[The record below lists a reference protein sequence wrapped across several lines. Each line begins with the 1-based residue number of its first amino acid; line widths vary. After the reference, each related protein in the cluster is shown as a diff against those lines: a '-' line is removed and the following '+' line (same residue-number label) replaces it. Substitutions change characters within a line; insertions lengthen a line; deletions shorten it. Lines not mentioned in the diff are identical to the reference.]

1 MPKVAGVFGARPG
14 QALVIIAAAT
24 FFVLITVTAVA
35 LDGANWFLTRR
46 QLQLAA
52 DSAALAGVAALRD
65 GADTSQAWNVAYQYV
80 ISNTTGL
87 NLTLEPLT
95 PLEGAGSNLTRGIE
109 VTDDTVRVALKGTVR
124 GLFTELIGIDSF
136 TIHAR
141 AMAGFSGTGLL
152 PIAVRRY
159 DKFNTPKTDYVAN
172 QTVLGQGWGW
182 DQRSSYATQ
191 QWWPQPHF
199 PGTPLEVWIPQSPY
213 ASGPPSGGTPGPE
226 VPILGAGV
234 ATNNGASYFNGFIN
248 LDIRQITAP
257 PTEYLSGVT
266 PGTNPQTLKDLES
279 SYIKT
284 GYRNPRVPQVGDQI
298 AVLNGVSNAFTA
310 HVVKEFYKAGY
321 TMGSI
326 VPVIIYDGIVWE
338 RPGYTVQACAAG
350 VSGCSLLNSVPST
363 VTAEVSYNVTIS
375 PDVQSPDLNMYV
387 TVEVFPLPDT
397 DQVEVTLPSN
407 PVFVPSSGRTFQVK
421 VKQKHPHTN
430 DVPPQLDPPVVA
442 VVRLRFE
449 EANTH
454 IVKYASVVFR
464 SASTPSEH
472 VIMADPGEVLI
483 DTSGQHGATVT
494 LYSMGVNG
502 YSASG
507 VLLTA
512 DMSCQPGLPS
522 WLNLTWNPASQ
533 KLNIANGST
542 RSATVTLTSSPQGQA
557 TGDYLLCIRHGDN
570 SHYTTVTVK
579 LRSPWQDPPAASYV
593 VVQGYAN
600 VMITRYGPNPS
611 NPNTVFGQIVSPIVP
626 SFAALDPQGRMVRLM
641 DWR

>member
-1 MPKVAGVFGARPG
+1 MSRGLPA

-46 QLQLAA
+46 HLQLAA
-52 DSAALAGVAALRD
+52 DSAALAALAALRD
-65 GADTSQAWNVAYQYV
+65 GADTAQAWNVAYQYV
-80 ISNTTGL
+80 ISNTVGL

-95 PLEGAGSNLTRGIE
+95 PPVGSGSNLTRGIE
-109 VTDDTVRVALKGTVR
+109 ITEDSVRVALQGRVQ
-124 GLFTELIGIDSF
+124 GIFTELVGIDTF
-136 TIHAR
+136 TISAR
-141 AMAGFSGTGLL
+141 AMGGFSNTGLL

-159 DKFNTPKTDYVAN
+159 DKFDTPKTDYVAN
-172 QTVLGQGWGW
+172 RSVLAQGWGW
-182 DQRSSYATQ
+182 DQRSTYATQ

-199 PGTPLEVWIPQSPY
+199 PGTPLEVWVPMSPY
-213 ASGPPSGGTPGPE
+213 TSGAPPAVPGPE

-284 GYRNPRVPQVGDQI
+284 GYRNPKVPLVGDQI
-298 AVLNGVSNAFTA
+298 AVLNGVSNNFTA
-310 HVVKEFYKAGY
+310 HAVREFYKAGY
-321 TMGSI
+321 TTGSVI
-326 VPVIIYDGIVWE
+326 PVIVYDGIVWD

-350 VSGCSLLNSVPST
+350 VGGCSLLNNVPST
-363 VTAEVSYNVTIS
+363 VTAEVSYNVTITPDNNS
-375 PDVQSPDLNMYV
+375 PGLSIYV
-387 TVEVFPLPDT
+387 AAEVFALPDT
-397 DQVEVTLPSN
+397 SQVEVTLPSN
-407 PVFVPSSGRTFQVK
+407 PIGVPPSGTSFVMK
-421 VKQKHPHTN
+421 VKQRHPRLN
-430 DVPPQLDPPVVA
+430 EDPPQLDPPVVA

-464 SASTPSEH
+464 SAATPPEH

-483 DTSGQHGATVT
+483 DTAGQHSGTVT

-502 YSASG
+502 YSASN
-507 VLLTA
+507 VTLTA

-522 WLNLTWNPASQ
+522 WLNLTWNPTSQ
-533 KLNIANGST
+533 KLSIVNGST
-542 RSATVTLTSSPQGQA
+542 RSASVTMTSTNQGQA
-557 TGDYLLCIRHGDN
+557 TGNYQLCVRHGDN
-570 SHYTTVTVK
+570 NHYTTVTIK
-579 LRSPWQDPPAASYV
+579 LRSPWEDPPAASYV
-593 VVQGYAN
+593 VVQGYAM
-600 VMITRYGPNPS
+600 VMVTRYGPNEN
-611 NPNTVFGQIVSPIVP
+611 NPNTVYGQVVSEISPTLEGLRGFRGKII
-626 SFAALDPQGRMVRLM
+626 RLM

>member
-1 MPKVAGVFGARPG
+1 MPPNSGLMKPRSG

-46 QLQLAA
+46 HLQLAA
-52 DSAALAGVAALRD
+52 DSATLAALAAMRD
-65 GADTSQAWNVAYQYV
+65 GRDTNQAWNVAYQYV
-80 ISNTTGL
+80 ISNTAGL

-95 PLEGAGSNLTRGIE
+95 PPEGSGSSLTKGIE

-124 GLFTELIGIDSF
+124 GLFTELIGIDTF
-136 TIHAR
+136 TIRAR
-141 AMAGFSGTGLL
+141 AMGGFSNTGLL

-172 QTVLGQGWGW
+172 QSVLVQGWGW

-199 PGTPLEVWIPQSPY
+199 PGTPMEVWVPQSIY
-213 ASGPPSGGTPGPE
+213 TSGVPPATPGPE

-248 LDIRQITAP
+248 LDIRQISAP

-284 GYRNPRVPQVGDQI
+284 GYRNPKIPQVGDQI
-298 AVLNGVSNAFTA
+298 AVLNGVSNNFTA
-310 HVVKEFYKAGY
+310 HAVKEFYKAGY
-321 TMGSI
+321 TTGSVI
-326 VPVIIYDGIVWE
+326 PVIIYDGIVWD

-350 VSGCSLLNSVPST
+350 VGGCSLLNNVPST
-363 VTAEVSYNVTIS
+363 VTAEVSYDVTIT
-375 PDVQSPDLNMYV
+375 PDNQSPPLSVYV
-387 TVEVFPLPDT
+387 SAQVFPLPDT
-397 DQVEVTLPSN
+397 SQVEVTLPSN
-407 PVFVPSSGRTFQVK
+407 PIGVPPSGYNFVMK
-421 VKQKHPHTN
+421 VKQKHPHIN
-430 DVPPQLDPPVVA
+430 DNPPQLDPPVVA

-483 DTSGQHGATVT
+483 DTSGQHSATVT

-502 YSASG
+502 YSASN
-507 VLLTA
+507 VPLSA
-512 DMSCQPGLPS
+512 DISCQPGLPS
-522 WLNLTWNPASQ
+522 WLNLIWNPSSQ
-533 KLNIANGST
+533 KLSIANGST
-542 RSATVTLTSSPQGQA
+542 RSATVTMTSSDQGQA
-557 TGDYLLCIRHGDN
+557 TGDYQLCIRHGDN
-570 SHYTTVTVK
+570 DHYTTVTIK
-579 LRSPWQDPPAASYV
+579 LRAPWLDPPAATYV
-593 VVQGYAN
+593 VVQGYAL
-600 VMITRYGPNPS
+600 VMITRYGPNS
-611 NPNTVFGQIVSPIVP
+611 NNPNTVYGQVVSELSPTLSGI
-626 SFAALDPQGRMVRLM
+626 QGLRGKLIRLV